1 MPKIFPTA
9 AAELTAARQ
18 IMSGLC
24 ETFDLEVL
32 IQALITEYKREY
44 WCSVGAAMQT
54 LKQSA
59 SSMPCESCI
68 VHCNFRAFNK
78 GAKR

>member
-32 IQALITEYKREY
+32 IQALVAEYERECWCGDADVETERVLDALRELY
-44 WCSVGAAMQT
+44 CA
-54 LKQSA
+54 L
-59 SSMPCESCI
+59 
-68 VHCNFRAFNK
+68 
-78 GAKR
+78 